1 MDTKLENFRL
11 RLWENPLVYLDMP
24 RNFLFAS
31 LENFQAYAQT
41 LIVDGITQPKTD
53 ISRFLVGRNS

>member
-1 MDTKLENFRL
+1 MNTKLENFRL
-11 RLWENPLVYLDMP
+11 RLWENPSVYLDMP

-41 LIVDGITQPKTD
+41 LIVDGIN
-53 ISRFLVGRNS
+53 RV